1 MRRTRC
7 TSGTTSTGRT
17 RSTGRTNRKLR
28 AAVTATVTATTA
40 ALLAGT
46 VALAP
51 GAAAVTP
58 TQATTEYDCGNL
70 LGLVN
75 AQLTA
80 TQSGTDATITVEL
93 RSVNAPVAIQWN
105 SITSTLV
112 LNDINTGQPIVFM
125 GTANPFLPAG
135 DPIVLGPLLG
145 TVEPGESLDVFRN
158 ELTFLMYGIR
168 FDCEAITPLS
178 PGPFQF

>member
-1 MRRTRC
+1 M
-7 TSGTTSTGRT
+7 
-17 RSTGRTNRKLR
+17 
-28 AAVTATVTATTA
+28 TATTACA

-58 TQATTEYDCGNL
+58 TQATTQYDCGNL
-70 LGLVN
+70 LGWVT

-80 TQSGTDATITVEL
+80 TQSGTDATITIEL
-93 RSVNAPVAIQWN
+93 SSVTAPLAVPWY

-112 LNDINTGQPIVFM
+112 LDDINTGQPVVFM
-125 GTANPFLPAG
+125 GTVNPPLSAG
-135 DPIVLGPLLG
+135 DPITLGPLPG
-145 TVEPGESLDVFRN
+145 TVELGESLDVLGN

-168 FDCEAITPLS
+168 FSCEAVTPLS